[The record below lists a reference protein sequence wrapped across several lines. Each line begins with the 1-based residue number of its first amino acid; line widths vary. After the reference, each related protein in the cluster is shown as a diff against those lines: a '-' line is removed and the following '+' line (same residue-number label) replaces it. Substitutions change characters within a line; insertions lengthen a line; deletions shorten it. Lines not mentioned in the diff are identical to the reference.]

1 MTGEK
6 GGLLAGLR
14 AEALKS
20 RHAAPVRLAVLMALP
35 MPLLGA
41 MPYRGVQIFSA
52 WNYWYALFLPVALS
66 LVVACVARAD
76 ARTRMRGLLGLGFP
90 LGRAWWAK
98 ALWCLALCTLS
109 NLVVFGIYLAGSA
122 FSSQGLTV
130 AGTLTML
137 LCALVNTV
145 TAAWMIPA
153 GLFLTAR
160 LGMLAGIFCPLAAQL
175 VGGFAWSLVPLPQ
188 LFPPSASM
196 VIPTSFIPVLPSG
209 EPLAAD
215 MALGGA
221 LTAALRGEVMAM
233 TRPSDATP
241 RMTLPRALLSEALR
255 LARSPLTAVHLVCG
269 LAAGLACGEY
279 FSVTR
284 WDPALG
290 ADAYAQFLGALMPLM
305 SAIVCGLAVDEER
318 AAGRLANLTAVPSR
332 GRAVAAK
339 LLALAALGA
348 GALAVALGVFGAV
361 LAVAGRL
368 PLGPAPLAAAWAGI
382 VLGSLPLYA
391 LGLGVALRLGRNAAI
406 GAGAAGMLLAF
417 FSVGG
422 LAHGLMT
429 GELTGAL
436 ATPLSW
442 VPLAW
447 PARLGSLGVEAFID
461 AARAAGPLLTTAL
474 AGLVLTLL
482 ADAVLLAWFCRFEDG
497 RADA

>member
-6 GGLLAGLR
+6 GGLLAALR

-52 WNYWYALFLPVALS
+52 WNYWYALFLPVCLS

-122 FSSQGLTV
+122 FSSQGLT
-130 AGTLTML
+130 ATGTLTML

-145 TAAWMIPA
+145 TVAWMIPA

-160 LGMLAGIFCPLAAQL
+160 LGMLVGIFCPLAAQL

-221 LTAALRGEVMAM
+221 LTADGML
-233 TRPSDATP
+233 
-241 RMTLPRALLSEALR
+241 TL
-255 LARSPLTAVHLVCG
+255 
-269 LAAGLACGEY
+269 AGLAVC
-279 FSVTR
+279 
-284 WDPALG
+284 AL
-290 ADAYAQFLGALMPLM
+290 AF
-305 SAIVCGLAVDEER
+305 
-318 AAGRLANLTAVPSR
+318 AALTA
-332 GRAVAAK
+332 
-339 LLALAALGA
+339 
-348 GALAVALGVFGAV
+348 
-361 LAVAGRL
+361 
-368 PLGPAPLAAAWAGI
+368 
-382 VLGSLPLYA
+382 
-391 LGLGVALRLGRNAAI
+391 
-406 GAGAAGMLLAF
+406 AGAAWF
-417 FSVGG
+417 
-422 LAHGLMT
+422 
-429 GELTGAL
+429 
-436 ATPLSW
+436 
-442 VPLAW
+442 
-447 PARLGSLGVEAFID
+447 ARSEE
-461 AARAAGPLLTTAL
+461 R
-474 AGLVLTLL
+474 
-482 ADAVLLAWFCRFEDG
+482 
-497 RADA
+497 

>member
-52 WNYWYALFLPVALS
+52 WNYWYALFLPVSLS

-122 FSSQGLTV
+122 FSSQGLTA

-137 LCALVNTV
+137 LCALANTV

-175 VGGFAWSLVPLPQ
+175 VGGFAWSLLPLPQ

-221 LTAALRGEVMAM
+221 LTADGML
-233 TRPSDATP
+233 
-241 RMTLPRALLSEALR
+241 TL
-255 LARSPLTAVHLVCG
+255 
-269 LAAGLACGEY
+269 AGLAV
-279 FSVTR
+279 S
-284 WDPALG
+284 AL
-290 ADAYAQFLGALMPLM
+290 AF
-305 SAIVCGLAVDEER
+305 
-318 AAGRLANLTAVPSR
+318 AALTA
-332 GRAVAAK
+332 
-339 LLALAALGA
+339 
-348 GALAVALGVFGAV
+348 
-361 LAVAGRL
+361 
-368 PLGPAPLAAAWAGI
+368 
-382 VLGSLPLYA
+382 
-391 LGLGVALRLGRNAAI
+391 
-406 GAGAAGMLLAF
+406 AGAAWF
-417 FSVGG
+417 
-422 LAHGLMT
+422 AHS
-429 GELTGAL
+429 EE
-436 ATPLSW
+436 
-442 VPLAW
+442 
-447 PARLGSLGVEAFID
+447 R
-461 AARAAGPLLTTAL
+461 
-474 AGLVLTLL
+474 
-482 ADAVLLAWFCRFEDG
+482 
-497 RADA
+497 

>member
-6 GGLLAGLR
+6 GGLLAALR

-52 WNYWYALFLPVALS
+52 WNYWYALFLPVCLS

-122 FSSQGLTV
+122 FSSQGLTA

-160 LGMLAGIFCPLAAQL
+160 LGMLAGIFCPLVAQL

-221 LTAALRGEVMAM
+221 LAADGML
-233 TRPSDATP
+233 
-241 RMTLPRALLSEALR
+241 TL
-255 LARSPLTAVHLVCG
+255 
-269 LAAGLACGEY
+269 AGLA
-279 FSVTR
+279 V
-284 WDPALG
+284 
-290 ADAYAQFLGALMPLM
+290 
-305 SAIVCGLAVDEER
+305 SAFAF
-318 AAGRLANLTAVPSR
+318 AALTA
-332 GRAVAAK
+332 
-339 LLALAALGA
+339 
-348 GALAVALGVFGAV
+348 
-361 LAVAGRL
+361 
-368 PLGPAPLAAAWAGI
+368 
-382 VLGSLPLYA
+382 
-391 LGLGVALRLGRNAAI
+391 
-406 GAGAAGMLLAF
+406 AGAAWF
-417 FSVGG
+417 
-422 LAHGLMT
+422 
-429 GELTGAL
+429 
-436 ATPLSW
+436 
-442 VPLAW
+442 
-447 PARLGSLGVEAFID
+447 ARSEE
-461 AARAAGPLLTTAL
+461 R
-474 AGLVLTLL
+474 
-482 ADAVLLAWFCRFEDG
+482 
-497 RADA
+497 

>member
-35 MPLLGA
+35 MPRGA

-52 WNYWYALFLPVALS
+52 WNYWYALFLPVSLS

-122 FSSQGLTV
+122 FSSQGLTA

-137 LCALVNTV
+137 LCALANTV

-221 LTAALRGEVMAM
+221 LAADGML
-233 TRPSDATP
+233 
-241 RMTLPRALLSEALR
+241 TL
-255 LARSPLTAVHLVCG
+255 
-269 LAAGLACGEY
+269 AGLAV
-279 FSVTR
+279 S
-284 WDPALG
+284 AL
-290 ADAYAQFLGALMPLM
+290 AF
-305 SAIVCGLAVDEER
+305 
-318 AAGRLANLTAVPSR
+318 AALTA
-332 GRAVAAK
+332 
-339 LLALAALGA
+339 
-348 GALAVALGVFGAV
+348 
-361 LAVAGRL
+361 
-368 PLGPAPLAAAWAGI
+368 
-382 VLGSLPLYA
+382 
-391 LGLGVALRLGRNAAI
+391 
-406 GAGAAGMLLAF
+406 AGAAWF
-417 FSVGG
+417 
-422 LAHGLMT
+422 
-429 GELTGAL
+429 
-436 ATPLSW
+436 
-442 VPLAW
+442 
-447 PARLGSLGVEAFID
+447 ARSEE
-461 AARAAGPLLTTAL
+461 R
-474 AGLVLTLL
+474 
-482 ADAVLLAWFCRFEDG
+482 
-497 RADA
+497 

>member
-52 WNYWYALFLPVALS
+52 WNYWYALFLPVSLS

-90 LGRAWWAK
+90 LRRAWWAK

-160 LGMLAGIFCPLAAQL
+160 LGMLAG
-175 VGGFAWSLVPLPQ
+175 GFAWSLMPLPQ

-221 LTAALRGEVMAM
+221 LAADGML
-233 TRPSDATP
+233 
-241 RMTLPRALLSEALR
+241 TL
-255 LARSPLTAVHLVCG
+255 
-269 LAAGLACGEY
+269 AGLAVC
-279 FSVTR
+279 
-284 WDPALG
+284 AL
-290 ADAYAQFLGALMPLM
+290 AF
-305 SAIVCGLAVDEER
+305 
-318 AAGRLANLTAVPSR
+318 AALTA
-332 GRAVAAK
+332 
-339 LLALAALGA
+339 
-348 GALAVALGVFGAV
+348 
-361 LAVAGRL
+361 
-368 PLGPAPLAAAWAGI
+368 
-382 VLGSLPLYA
+382 
-391 LGLGVALRLGRNAAI
+391 
-406 GAGAAGMLLAF
+406 AGAAWF
-417 FSVGG
+417 
-422 LAHGLMT
+422 
-429 GELTGAL
+429 
-436 ATPLSW
+436 
-442 VPLAW
+442 
-447 PARLGSLGVEAFID
+447 ARSEE
-461 AARAAGPLLTTAL
+461 R
-474 AGLVLTLL
+474 
-482 ADAVLLAWFCRFEDG
+482 
-497 RADA
+497 

>member
-1 MTGEK
+1 
-6 GGLLAGLR
+6 
-14 AEALKS
+14 
-20 RHAAPVRLAVLMALP
+20 MA
-35 MPLLGA
+35 M
-41 MPYRGVQIFSA
+41 
-52 WNYWYALFLPVALS
+52 
-66 LVVACVARAD
+66 
-76 ARTRMRGLLGLGFP
+76 
-90 LGRAWWAK
+90 
-98 ALWCLALCTLS
+98 
-109 NLVVFGIYLAGSA
+109 
-122 FSSQGLTV
+122 
-130 AGTLTML
+130 
-137 LCALVNTV
+137 
-145 TAAWMIPA
+145 
-153 GLFLTAR
+153 AR
-160 LGMLAGIFCPLAAQL
+160 L
-175 VGGFAWSLVPLPQ
+175 
-188 LFPPSASM
+188 
-196 VIPTSFIPVLPSG
+196 
-209 EPLAAD
+209 
-215 MALGGA
+215 
-221 LTAALRGEVMAM
+221 
-233 TRPSDATP
+233 SDPTP

-279 FSVTR
+279 FSITR

-339 LLALAALGA
+339 LLALAALCA

-391 LGLGVALRLGRNAAI
+391 LGLWAGIVLGSLPLYALGLGVSLRLGRNAAI

-474 AGLVLTLL
+474 AGLVLTL
-482 ADAVLLAWFCRFEDG
+482 ATAAVLIAWFCRFEDG
-497 RADA
+497 RADE

>member
-52 WNYWYALFLPVALS
+52 WNYWYALFLPVSLS

-122 FSSQGLTV
+122 FSSQGLTA

-145 TAAWMIPA
+145 TTAWMIPA

-160 LGMLAGIFCPLAAQL
+160 LGMLADGGKSCGSGISDQANP
-175 VGGFAWSLVPLPQ
+175 
-188 LFPPSASM
+188 
-196 VIPTSFIPVLPSG
+196 PTSFIPVLPSG

-221 LTAALRGEVMAM
+221 LAADGML
-233 TRPSDATP
+233 
-241 RMTLPRALLSEALR
+241 TL
-255 LARSPLTAVHLVCG
+255 
-269 LAAGLACGEY
+269 AGLAV
-279 FSVTR
+279 S
-284 WDPALG
+284 AL
-290 ADAYAQFLGALMPLM
+290 AF
-305 SAIVCGLAVDEER
+305 
-318 AAGRLANLTAVPSR
+318 AALTA
-332 GRAVAAK
+332 
-339 LLALAALGA
+339 
-348 GALAVALGVFGAV
+348 
-361 LAVAGRL
+361 
-368 PLGPAPLAAAWAGI
+368 
-382 VLGSLPLYA
+382 
-391 LGLGVALRLGRNAAI
+391 
-406 GAGAAGMLLAF
+406 AGAAWF
-417 FSVGG
+417 
-422 LAHGLMT
+422 
-429 GELTGAL
+429 
-436 ATPLSW
+436 
-442 VPLAW
+442 
-447 PARLGSLGVEAFID
+447 ARSEE
-461 AARAAGPLLTTAL
+461 R
-474 AGLVLTLL
+474 
-482 ADAVLLAWFCRFEDG
+482 
-497 RADA
+497 